1 MKFYWKM
8 FISFFILIS
17 LTFAVSG
24 TWMISASFK
33 TSLQR
38 EIEMGMSRNELY
50 RTALQNAVSAVPAD
64 YFTKQNHSMKEIIS
78 SLQESLLEK
87 GTDFFVYNKKKKTI
101 FSSTKK
107 TEDVSLL
114 ENVDKSHKIYQVC
127 QKGENYYL
135 RTVSYLFVTADMNGY
150 YIETQTN
157 LQEIFQKRDDM
168 TKMYHYIVLI
178 VLICCAVLSFVISYL
193 LTYRVRALSVTAWAF
208 AGGQMEERAKIR
220 GTDEIAK
227 LAIDFNQMA
236 DELQEKME
244 QLEEHVKSQE
254 AFTAAFAHELKTPLT
269 SN

>member
-87 GTDFFVYNKKKKTI
+87 GTDFLCTIKRRKRFSLRRKKQKT
-101 FSSTKK
+101 F
-107 TEDVSLL
+107 L
-114 ENVDKSHKIYQVC
+114 C
-127 QKGENYYL
+127 
-135 RTVSYLFVTADMNGY
+135 
-150 YIETQTN
+150 
-157 LQEIFQKRDDM
+157 
-168 TKMYHYIVLI
+168 
-178 VLICCAVLSFVISYL
+178 
-193 LTYRVRALSVTAWAF
+193 
-208 AGGQMEERAKIR
+208 
-220 GTDEIAK
+220 
-227 LAIDFNQMA
+227 
-236 DELQEKME
+236 
-244 QLEEHVKSQE
+244 
-254 AFTAAFAHELKTPLT
+254 
-269 SN
+269 

>member
-101 FSSTKK
+101 FFFDEK
-107 TEDVSLL
+107 
-114 ENVDKSHKIYQVC
+114 NRRC
-127 QKGENYYL
+127 F
-135 RTVSYLFVTADMNGY
+135 FVR
-150 YIETQTN
+150 
-157 LQEIFQKRDDM
+157 K
-168 TKMYHYIVLI
+168 
-178 VLICCAVLSFVISYL
+178 C
-193 LTYRVRALSVTAWAF
+193 
-208 AGGQMEERAKIR
+208 
-220 GTDEIAK
+220 
-227 LAIDFNQMA
+227 
-236 DELQEKME
+236 
-244 QLEEHVKSQE
+244 
-254 AFTAAFAHELKTPLT
+254 
-269 SN
+269 